1 MEETSGT
8 AENLEK
14 LGKNSG
20 NFFDKTSVYTLCC
33 EKKG

>member
-14 LGKNSG
+14 FG
-20 NFFDKTSVYTLCC
+20 NFFDKTGVYTLCC